1 MDLSR
6 KTDYALR
13 MVAELVEHEGQI
25 VSVRVAAERRGV
37 PYSFARSIQRDLAHA
52 GIIESTRG
60 SGGGMRLLMDPK
72 KTTVRSVVEALQGPI
87 RISACDHSGED
98 GGPCPFMPDC
108 HFNPVWCEAENILR
122 DYFDA
127 MTIYDVVVERKHPAL
142 SKGNTFE
149 LVKPHSE

>member
-1 MDLSR
+1 
-6 KTDYALR
+6 
-13 MVAELVEHEGQI
+13 
-25 VSVRVAAERRGV
+25 
-37 PYSFARSIQRDLAHA
+37 
-52 GIIESTRG
+52 
-60 SGGGMRLLMDPK
+60 
-72 KTTVRSVVEALQGPI
+72 
-87 RISACDHSGED
+87 
-98 GGPCPFMPDC
+98 MPDC

>member
-52 GIIESTRG
+52 GII
-60 SGGGMRLLMDPK
+60 
-72 KTTVRSVVEALQGPI
+72 
-87 RISACDHSGED
+87 
-98 GGPCPFMPDC
+98 
-108 HFNPVWCEAENILR
+108 
-122 DYFDA
+122 
-127 MTIYDVVVERKHPAL
+127 
-142 SKGNTFE
+142 
-149 LVKPHSE
+149 

>member
-25 VSVRVAAERRGV
+25 VSVRVAAENRGV

-60 SGGGMRLLMDPK
+60 SRGGMRLLMDPK

-87 RISACDHSGED
+87 KISACEHSGED
-98 GGPCPFMPDC
+98 GGGPVPSCRTVTLIPCGARQRTSCATTLMP
-108 HFNPVWCEAENILR
+108 
-122 DYFDA
+122 
-127 MTIYDVVVERKHPAL
+127 
-142 SKGNTFE
+142 
-149 LVKPHSE
+149 